1 MFHALEVSLELIRS
15 LGEPL
20 SVIRCRDPQLF
31 DQIRRAATSVSLNL
45 AEGRKRVGR
54 DRLNHW
60 RIAAGSADEVCA
72 ALRVAQAWGDLDP
85 ASYEK
90 PFQLLDRISAM
101 TWRLTH

>member
-20 SVIRCRDPQLF
+20 SVIRSRNPHLF
-31 DQIRRAATSVSLNL
+31 DQIRRAATSLALNL

-60 RIAAGSADEVCA
+60 RIAAGSADEVLA
-72 ALRVAQAWGDLDP
+72 GLRVADAWGDLNP
-85 ASYEK
+85 ECCKKS
-90 PFQLLDRISAM
+90 FQLLDRISAM
-101 TWRLTH
+101 LWRLTH